1 MFRPGDVV
9 KFYSFVANKQKFHL
23 CISIT
28 GGFLFLNSYKNKSFT
43 GDLVVPCTEI
53 LCLEPTESGKSV
65 VSCSLIVRMDN
76 QQLRHVRA
84 EKIGTVNNSLLVD
97 VIRYIENSPVLS
109 AEDKELVLDGLGDW
123 V

>member
-1 MFRPGDVV
+1 
-9 KFYSFVANKQKFHL
+9 
-23 CISIT
+23 
-28 GGFLFLNSYKNKSFT
+28 
-43 GDLVVPCTEI
+43 
-53 LCLEPTESGKSV
+53 
-65 VSCSLIVRMDN
+65 MDN